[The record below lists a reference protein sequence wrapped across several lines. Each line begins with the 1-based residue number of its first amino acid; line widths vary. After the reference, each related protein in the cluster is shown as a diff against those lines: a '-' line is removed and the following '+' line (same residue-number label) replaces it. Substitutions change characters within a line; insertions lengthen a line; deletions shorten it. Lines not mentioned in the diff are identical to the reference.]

1 MKKKVILTLV
11 IIGLAGG
18 VAWKAYNA
26 AHFLYA
32 GTLEATEVDISPQVT
47 GRIAALDVKEGDA
60 VTQDQT
66 LIELACEDVK
76 LSAQQAE
83 RDFKRGENLRHSGS
97 IPQETFEKLKYQND
111 QAQLAAHWC
120 TIKSPLNGTVLDK
133 YHEPGELVNPS
144 MKLLTLANLSEV
156 WAYLYVPQP
165 LLAKL
170 SLNMELEGTLPEMNG
185 RTFRGRISHIR
196 DEAEFTPKNVQT
208 RDERTRL
215 VYGVKV
221 SFPNSD
227 LTLKPGM
234 TIEVKLPK

>member
-1 MKKKVILTLV
+1 MKKKIVIAAAALV
-11 IIGLAGG
+11 VAGAIG
-18 VAWKAYNA
+18 WKIYKN

-32 GTLEATEVDISPQVT
+32 GTIEATEVDLSPQVT
-47 GRIAALDVKEGDA
+47 GRIGAVLVKEGDA
-60 VTQDQT
+60 VAKDQV
-66 LIELACEDVK
+66 LVELACEDIK
-76 LSAQQAE
+76 LSAAQAE
-83 RDFKRGENLRHSGS
+83 RDFRRADNLRRSGS
-97 IPQETFEKLKYQND
+97 IPQESYEKLQYQRDEAVLRAN
-111 QAQLAAHWC
+111 WC
-120 TIKSPLNGTVLDK
+120 TIKSPLAGTVLDK
-133 YHEPGELVNPS
+133 YHEPGELVNPA
-144 MKLLTLANLSEV
+144 MKLLTLADLNEV

-165 LLAKL
+165 MLAKL
-170 SLNMELEGTLPEMNG
+170 SLNMEVEGVLPEMKG
-185 RTFRGRISHIR
+185 RTFKGRVSHLR